1 MRLLANLFGKSPP
14 VFKKPRGSRKE
25 WSTLQVGEW
34 LKEIGLGE
42 YKENFVSNF
51 ITGELLAKL
60 TKDDMKDL
68 GVEKVGHRLMLTSA
82 IQKKISEEAN

>member
-1 MRLLANLFGKSPP
+1 M
-14 VFKKPRGSRKE
+14 
-25 WSTLQVGEW
+25 
-34 LKEIGLGE
+34 GE